1 MNIFKILANGD
12 GTLNEAN
19 ISAFLGY
26 LLNPYQDHGLGFE
39 FLTRF
44 LELLEIE
51 EFNPSKFDYG
61 VYFEQAF
68 REKDKSKKIV
78 DIVLL
83 CFESSLGDKKESFV
97 TNILKTSKKLKYIFL
112 IENKINEGSI
122 KSNQL
127 DEQFNSTKKELGI
140 EEEKIYSIYVTPEK
154 ENLKKE
160 FDSFTSNNKFHL
172 YWNTEN
178 KENENTV
185 YGLLKTLLEKESR
198 GEIESVN
205 DYTKQTINSFIH
217 FIKNGFKSEEEEK
230 RERKNNGTY
239 TQKFIDL
246 NNETRIKERLQD
258 LVDYLV
264 QQNKLVKNLNPY
276 VDLSAPRFPKIKIKF
291 DDYEIDL
298 HAGSISRNKIGF
310 AYRINSNNMEKSK
323 EKLNKIISKYNL
335 GSLKNAQ
342 SREAYCRT
350 HKMQYDTIELSPS
363 LYETINLRLNE
374 VIKMA
379 DI

>member
-39 FLTRF
+39 FLSRF
-44 LELLEIE
+44 LELLQIE

-112 IENKINEGSI
+112 IENKINESSK

-154 ENLKKE
+154 ESLKKE
-160 FDSFTSNNKFHL
+160 FDSFKSNNKFHI
-172 YWNTEN
+172 YWNT
-178 KENENTV
+178 KDQENEK
-185 YGLLKTLLEKESR
+185 YSLW
-198 GEIESVN
+198 
-205 DYTKQTINSFIH
+205 
-217 FIKNGFKSEEEEK
+217 
-230 RERKNNGTY
+230 
-239 TQKFIDL
+239 
-246 NNETRIKERLQD
+246 
-258 LVDYLV
+258 
-264 QQNKLVKNLNPY
+264 
-276 VDLSAPRFPKIKIKF
+276 
-291 DDYEIDL
+291 
-298 HAGSISRNKIGF
+298 F
-310 AYRINSNNMEKSK
+310 A
-323 EKLNKIISKYNL
+323 
-335 GSLKNAQ
+335 
-342 SREAYCRT
+342 
-350 HKMQYDTIELSPS
+350 
-363 LYETINLRLNE
+363 
-374 VIKMA
+374 
-379 DI
+379 